1 MNTLAVRLPEDLINR
16 IDEYAQAD
24 RITRADAI
32 RQLLYAGLEASNRS
46 PKLTRNIRLG
56 VRLPGDLINRIDQ
69 YAETKP
75 LARADAIRQLLYA
88 GLEEEKYTDE
98 ALQVPRVGTALS
110 LNVKL
115 RTEALAICT

>member
-56 VRLPGDLINRIDQ
+56 ARLPGDLINRIDQ

-88 GLEEEKYTDE
+88 GLEEEKYH
-98 ALQVPRVGTALS
+98 PS
-110 LNVKL
+110 LHLKGGRL
-115 RTEALAICT
+115 YE